1 MNHSRGLFWLLIVL
15 LGLLLGCESASE
27 PSTSPLALGGELERS
42 GEGTLSGET
51 GIQSEGRED
60 STALEGIP
68 VEGSGEG
75 QERETALP
83 DTGTDDPSS
92 PSDSPASEEGQEENE
107 DLPFEEPT
115 CVENHCDFLF
125 ASATPPICQQGASC
139 STDSECPSSWAAA
152 GQCTEGVCTSVQT
165 ECETASDCLAACEA
179 AAALVEPG
187 AFLDCSAQQWDC
199 SPYSDCPNA
208 PKLCTPY
215 TACSTDADCASD
227 WFREVTCESGW
238 CTPDR
243 RECDTDSACYDLCR
257 ETYASVYA
265 TNPGFTFCEDQ
276 EWRCES
282 EGGCSEFPRRCAMYT
297 PCQSNQ
303 DCVNTW
309 TTSSTCTEG
318 MCVYEFLECKDPM
331 MCLDACL
338 AYYESLDAPSDY
350 CYANEWQ
357 CALYQ

>member
-208 PKLCTPY
+208 PKLCTPVY
-215 TACSTDADCASD
+215 GVLHRCRLRIRLVPGSHVRVGMVHTRPSGMRYR
-227 WFREVTCESGW
+227 FRLLRPLSRDVCE
-238 CTPDR
+238 R
-243 RECDTDSACYDLCR
+243 LCH
-257 ETYASVYA
+257 
-265 TNPGFTFCEDQ
+265 
-276 EWRCES
+276 
-282 EGGCSEFPRRCAMYT
+282 
-297 PCQSNQ
+297 QSR
-303 DCVNTW
+303 
-309 TTSSTCTEG
+309 
-318 MCVYEFLECKDPM
+318 FHIL
-331 MCLDACL
+331 
-338 AYYESLDAPSDY
+338 
-350 CYANEWQ
+350 
-357 CALYQ
+357 